1 MGAAFSPDAV
11 QVPDLLSRITG
22 ILQCCGGRATVSK
35 EDFEST
41 VGVMVD
47 KLENGEASQIGDMLE
62 DYSDEDVA
70 LIWLEVR
77 RRMGR

>member
-1 MGAAFSPDAV
+1 M
-11 QVPDLLSRITG
+11 
-22 ILQCCGGRATVSK
+22 SK